1 MPEHT
6 SPTYHA
12 PEALR
17 AYAVASPR
25 RFHAA
30 QTQPAASMTV
40 VWGDGV
46 GIAASKQFTV
56 CSFVRESTM
65 TLTATT
71 IPFSI
76 FPFPFSSFAHIPNIG
91 YNRRR
96 KQTRASASV
105 VLFFNAV
112 SCSFAV

>member
-1 MPEHT
+1 MP
-6 SPTYHA
+6 
-12 PEALR
+12 
-17 AYAVASPR
+17 
-25 RFHAA
+25 
-30 QTQPAASMTV
+30 V

-71 IPFSI
+71 IPTIPNFPFSI
-76 FPFPFSSFAHIPNIG
+76 FHFPFSSFAQIPNIG

>member
-1 MPEHT
+1 MP
-6 SPTYHA
+6 
-12 PEALR
+12 
-17 AYAVASPR
+17 
-25 RFHAA
+25 
-30 QTQPAASMTV
+30 V

-46 GIAASKQFTV
+46 GIAASKQFTM

-71 IPFSI
+71 IPNFPFSI
-76 FPFPFSSFAHIPNIG
+76 FHFPFSSFAQIPNIG